1 MKLRIILAFLA
12 ASLFS
17 ISAADNSSAQNKNE
31 LLLTF
36 PGQWQFSLPEQYIIL
51 TSDQQLLDLQDPD
64 KKINMS
70 LGLEKNYKSLRE
82 IREAAR
88 QVGCR
93 TVKLAFD
100 NFFRQYRKDSGDERK
115 LLPDSDEYIQ
125 RIQKISRFLE
135 EYNLGLE
142 LSLLSPLELGPA
154 FKGYGGESGR
164 WIQYKTDIR
173 DPQTGKFSLMFW
185 EQIAWSNNKGKF
197 NLKRSGIRAFAYK
210 QKQIAGGSFSAVN
223 PDDILEITSGIRV
236 EEWPGTESPETAGFR
251 SRRIRVYHQGETN
264 LKGYDRVFV
273 LLSYTTPEM
282 DYFSPQALPFLKQL
296 LQKYHDAG
304 IILDGLYS
312 DEMHIQQ
319 DWHYFGHHDNGQFN
333 WRYLTENMAKEYAN
347 RYGSE
352 YINMDKYMLYFVFG
366 PQIYLNNTRA
376 CRNSQVVM
384 GELPADIQ
392 RTFLFR
398 DRYYKLLNN
407 RVVDLFV
414 SAKQFAEK
422 LYGKDLLT
430 RAHATW
436 AQSPTIDQWDVG
448 DLNTNCYKY
457 EYTPNFVWSNTVQ
470 QAASAC
476 YDYFKWGEYLTG
488 NGTDHPEGGWSD
500 RNYYGSALACSFGI
514 LNKYPNSYTGFWG
527 MPAAVSERIQAV
539 VSAFGANATSTIKAI
554 TGNVHRDVDVLML
567 YPMSLV
573 AFEERFG
580 SWMVQYGYANYITA
594 EKLLEMG
601 RVQEDGKIHLA
612 GRTFTTL
619 IALFEILPQP
629 GLLEMM
635 QSLALNGGNVIWSGP
650 PPIIDAA
657 GADCR
662 TEWQTLF
669 GVNYQPAVFQGE
681 IAAGKVITFQNSF
694 SPIPP
699 QTILTD
705 FIVDRVYP
713 AEGRAGSE
721 IIAKVEQ
728 QVVGTRFKYNQGS
741 AFYLGFRPR
750 DDQSASL
757 GMEQRTWF
765 EVLNCLGAYMPTGRF
780 NDVND
785 NTEYLSRTTDYLC
798 TRFPN
803 GATVIARHYR
813 THRESW
819 PGGFSR
825 NKTQD
830 EEIIRQN
837 PLPADSINLKDF
849 KVNGHKL
856 AYDGRLILAFN
867 SDQSGHLIAFEGHD
881 CNCLQLD
888 DKTYIFSKEKQ
899 KHLAWAA
906 VAADRQIPNKAFFQ
920 IYIDGSGEISIPLAT
935 ERKNL
940 KLCSEGPVPGSM
952 GENVDFVYENG
963 FIKFQATEKNMR
975 RPLYILG
982 AN

>member
-12 ASLFS
+12 ASLLSVSGSDKCF
-17 ISAADNSSAQNKNE
+17 AQDQNE

-36 PGQWQFSLPEQYIIL
+36 PRQWQFSLPNQVIIL

-70 LGLEKNYKSLRE
+70 LGSEENYKSLRE
-82 IREAAR
+82 IREAAVQR
-88 QVGCR
+88 GCR

-100 NFFRQYRKDSGDERK
+100 NFFRQYRKDSGEERK

-125 RIQKISRFLE
+125 RIQKIGRFLD
-135 EYNLGLE
+135 EYKLGLE

-164 WIQYKTDIR
+164 WIQYKTDLR
-173 DPQTGKFSLMFW
+173 DPETGKFSLMFW
-185 EQIAWSNNKGKF
+185 EQLAWSNNKGKF
-197 NLKRSGIRAFAYK
+197 NLKRSGIKAFAYK
-210 QKQIAGGSFSAVN
+210 EKQIAGGSFSTVN
-223 PDDILEITSGIRV
+223 PEDILEITSGIKV
-236 EEWPGTESPETAGFR
+236 DEWPGTVSPEKAGFR
-251 SRRIRVYHQGETN
+251 SRRIRVYHEGEAK

-273 LLSYTTPEM
+273 ILSYTTPEM

-296 LQKYHDAG
+296 LQKYYDAG
-304 IILDGLYS
+304 IKLDGLYS

-319 DWHYFGHHDNGQFN
+319 DWHYFSHHDNGQFN
-333 WRYLTENMAKEYAN
+333 LRYLTDNMAKEYAK
-347 RYGSE
+347 RYGVE
-352 YINMDKYMLYFVFG
+352 YKNMNKYMLYFVYG
-366 PQIYLNNTRA
+366 PPIYQNNTRA

-384 GELPADIQ
+384 GESPADIQ

-448 DLNTNCYKY
+448 NLNGNRYKY
-457 EYTPNFVWSNTVQ
+457 EYTPNFIWSNTVH

-514 LNKYPNSYTGFWG
+514 LNKYPNSYNGFWG
-527 MPAAVSERIQAV
+527 MPAPVRERIQAV
-539 VSAFGANATSTIKAI
+539 VSAYGANAMPTVKTI
-554 TGNVHRDVDVLML
+554 TENVHRDVDVLML
-567 YPMSLV
+567 YPMNLV

-601 RVQEDGKIHLA
+601 QVQEDGKIHLA

-635 QSLALNGGNVIWSGP
+635 KSLVLNGGKVIWSGP
-650 PPIIDAA
+650 PPIIDAG

-662 TEWQTLF
+662 AKWQDLF
-669 GVNYQPAVFQGE
+669 GVNYQPSIFQGE
-681 IAAGKVITFQNSF
+681 IAAGKMITFQNSF
-694 SPIPP
+694 SEIPE
-699 QTILTD
+699 QVILTD
-705 FIVDRVYP
+705 FIVDRIYP
-713 AEGRAGSE
+713 VTGHAGSE

-728 QVVGTRFKYNQGS
+728 QVVGIQCKHGQGS
-741 AFYLGFRPR
+741 TLYLGFRPR

-757 GMEQRTWF
+757 GTEQRTWF
-765 EVLNCLGAYMPTGRF
+765 EVLNRLGAYEPTGKF
-780 NDVND
+780 SGVND

-803 GATVIARHYR
+803 GVTVIARHYR
-813 THRESW
+813 THQESW

-825 NKTQD
+825 DKTQD

-837 PLPADSINLKDF
+837 PLPPDNISLKNF
-849 KVNGHKL
+849 KVNGHAL
-856 AYDGRLILAFN
+856 VYDGRLILAFN
-867 SDQSGHLIAFEGHD
+867 SDQSGHLTAFEGHD
-881 CNCLQLD
+881 CNRIQLD
-888 DKTYIFSKEKQ
+888 NNITIFAREKQ
-899 KHLAWAA
+899 KHLAWAP
-906 VAADRQIPNKAFFQ
+906 VATNRQIPNKAFFQ
-920 IYIDGSGEISIPLAT
+920 IYIDGSGEIAIPLKT
-935 ERKNL
+935 DLKNL
-940 KLCSEGPVPGSM
+940 ELFAEGPVPGSK
-952 GENVDFVYENG
+952 GEKVDFIFENG
-963 FIKFQATEKNMR
+963 SLKIEANEQNR
-975 RPLYILG
+975 RRHLFLVG
-982 AN
+982 SN